1 MKKLILFLFLV
12 AQSLAVPL
20 PQDPNDDAEVFS
32 GPINSNAGDN
42 DYDYFGSFVPRVR
55 VFLIPSRSTADD
67 YFYDYPDVVRER
79 PSFDSLF
86 NIVKSFLG
94 SRPSSIT
101 PSNKTVSDEKCFLCS
116 IFKDSFDNVQDHINS
131 VRDRENEVDLDGALD
146 DNEVLDVNN
155 STFTTKVLE
164 DGSVVH
170 INKTTISD
178 VDDDGNSFFFHRAVI
193 HNIGNPDEDSAPADH
208 DEVEYPASVENNEE
222 SQTKIEETG
231 VDAGLLDI

>member
-55 VFLIPSRSTADD
+55 VFLIPSRPAADD
-67 YFYDYPDVVRER
+67 YYYDYPDVQQR

-94 SRPSSIT
+94 ARPSSIA

-116 IFKDSFDNVQDHINS
+116 VFKDSFDNVQDRVVTNI
-131 VRDRENEVDLDGALD
+131 L
-146 DNEVLDVNN
+146 EVLGEVLFKEFTLVIGWEPV
-155 STFTTKVLE
+155 ST
-164 DGSVVH
+164 VH
-170 INKTTISD
+170 YT
-178 VDDDGNSFFFHRAVI
+178 R
-193 HNIGNPDEDSAPADH
+193 P
-208 DEVEYPASVENNEE
+208 
-222 SQTKIEETG
+222 
-231 VDAGLLDI
+231 

>member
-1 MKKLILFLFLV
+1 MKNLALFLFLITQ
-12 AQSLAVPL
+12 AFAIPL

-32 GPINSNAGDN
+32 GPINSNAGDD

-55 VFLIPSRSTADD
+55 VFLIPSRPTPED
-67 YFYDYPDVVRER
+67 YYYDYPDVVQER

-94 SRPSSIT
+94 ARPSSIT
-101 PSNKTVSDEKCFLCS
+101 PTNNTVPDKKCFLCS
-116 IFKDSFDNVQDHINS
+116 VFKDSFDNVQDHINN
-131 VRDRENEVDLDGALD
+131 VRDRENEVDLDSATDEG
-146 DNEVLDVNN
+146 LDVNN

-178 VDDDGNSFFFHRAVI
+178 VDQDGNSFFFHRAVI
-193 HNIGNPDEDSAPADH
+193 HNIGNPDESADSRSA
-208 DEVEYPASVENNEE
+208 EESVEDVEDYE
-222 SQTKIEETG
+222 SRPTTVEETG

>member
-116 IFKDSFDNVQDHINS
+116 IFKDSFDNVQDR
-131 VRDRENEVDLDGALD
+131 VA
-146 DNEVLDVNN
+146 
-155 STFTTKVLE
+155 TKIFEGFGEPLFKE
-164 DGSVVH
+164 
-170 INKTTISD
+170 
-178 VDDDGNSFFFHRAVI
+178 F
-193 HNIGNPDEDSAPADH
+193 NIGWEPVSTVH
-208 DEVEYPASVENNEE
+208 YML
-222 SQTKIEETG
+222 
-231 VDAGLLDI
+231 AGSSIKRPTLN

>member
-1 MKKLILFLFLV
+1 MKNLALFLFLITQ
-12 AQSLAVPL
+12 AFAVPL

-32 GPINSNAGDN
+32 GPINSNAGDD

-55 VFLIPSRSTADD
+55 VFLIPSRPAPDD
-67 YFYDYPDVVRER
+67 YYYDYPDLVQQR

-94 SRPSSIT
+94 AR
-101 PSNKTVSDEKCFLCS
+101 PSNKTESDKKCFLCS
-116 IFKDSFDNVQDHINS
+116 IFKDSFDNVQDHINN

-146 DNEVLDVNN
+146 EVLDVNN

-178 VDDDGNSFFFHRAVI
+178 VDEDGNSFFFHRAVI
-193 HNIGNPDEDSAPADH
+193 HNIGTPDEASDEAADVDNADD
-208 DEVEYPASVENNEE
+208 DEFEYPSSVENNER
-222 SQTKIEETG
+222 SPTTIEETG

>member
-55 VFLIPSRSTADD
+55 VFLIPSRPAADD
-67 YFYDYPDVVRER
+67 YYYDYPDVQQR

-94 SRPSSIT
+94 ARPSSIA
-101 PSNKTVSDEKCFLCS
+101 PSNKTVSNEKCFLCS
-116 IFKDSFDNVQDHINS
+116 VFKDSFDNVQDHINS

-193 HNIGNPDEDSAPADH
+193 HNIGTPDEDSAPADD

-222 SQTKIEETG
+222 SPTKIEETG